1 MRIRRNF
8 QFWKKPNICDADTK
22 IMTTDTNLQ
31 LHGLSIYVGGR
42 EFPNASD
49 YWDGNWLIVR
59 ASMEAKGARVD
70 CAGPILRTTDFKR
83 FRDELRI
90 MAETLAGT
98 ATLSGLELE
107 LNVVFK
113 MVSRGRM
120 EVEVE
125 ITPDH
130 LTQSHNFSME
140 LDQSYLPPLITF
152 CESILEKFPVM
163 GAPEA

>member
-1 MRIRRNF
+1 
-8 QFWKKPNICDADTK
+8 
-22 IMTTDTNLQ
+22 MTAETNLQ
-31 LHGLSIYVGGR
+31 LHGLSISVGGR

-49 YWDGNWLIVR
+49 YWDGNWLVVR

-70 CAGPILRTTDFKR
+70 CAGPILRTTDFKQ
-83 FRDELRI
+83 FRDELLI
-90 MAETLAGT
+90 IAETLAGT

-107 LNVVFK
+107 LNAVFK
-113 MVSRGRM
+113 MVSQGRM

-140 LDQSYLPPLITF
+140 LDQSYLPSLITF
-152 CESILEKFPVM
+152 CESVLEKFPIR
-163 GAPEA
+163 GTSEA